1 MPPKLGICGCAVS
14 LMFMVVFASA
24 NTPIP
29 GLFKTG
35 VDASGNKLAIGDLD
49 NHWIMADGNP
59 VHRVNYSAWMNEP
72 NNAGWITFS
81 SSVNMSGGMRTAE
94 LSFDLSGFD
103 PATVNLSGRYSGDDG
118 VKVLLNGV
126 QKATGGGHTST
137 RQFVINSGFVSG
149 NNTLTFEVTNGG
161 SGPTGL
167 MVTELAGTGTLLFPN
182 QGLKLW
188 LDGQDLDGD
197 GNTSNEPASGSSVSF
212 WTDKSISSFHATQ
225 QNTNYQPVTSSGGG
239 VSFDGNFK
247 HLTLGA
253 NYLFSDSNGTTV
265 VIAAELNSSK
275 LNNFAYSF
283 GYNADRQLGVLI
295 SSNLL
300 DGRTST
306 SYGGKVLSSP
316 INQTQDAVVSFVV
329 RFGESQTLR
338 LNNTVVGTEAISLI
352 KLDATTISANSTRQ
366 GNSGPVTIG
375 GQSKTDYQSS
385 RFFEGTIRE
394 VLVFDVALLDTNL
407 SSVETYLMQKW
418 NPAPV
423 SNYSSSGSG
432 YQTPDSGYSSSGS
445 GYSSPAGGYQSSG
458 SGYQSPSGSYSSG
471 GSGYQSPSS
480 GYSSSGSDYQTP
492 AGSYQSPSSSSQ
504 TPSGNYSSSGS
515 GYQSPGSGYQTPTLG
530 YQSPTLGFQSP
541 TFGYQTPSAGYQ
553 SPGTSFQS
561 PSVGYQSPGT
571 SYQSPSTGFQSPFGG
586 YQTPTFG
593 YQSPTPGFQ
602 SPTFGYQTPS
612 AGYQSPGTSFQSP
625 SSGYQ
630 SPSTGFQSPSSG
642 YQTPTFG
649 YQPPGMGFQSPS
661 GNYSSPVSGYQSP
674 SGGYQTPSFGYQTPS
689 AGFQS
694 PTVGYQSP
702 GMGYQSPSGGIGSI
716 HPPVEEQAPEPIYAP
731 ILGTPSIKRL
741 VSGVHRVSAMVLN
754 DGGDAILEAGF
765 EISRSLS
772 FRESIRVPADLEK
785 DEFSITH
792 DRFESGTAYYVR
804 AYARNSAGGSA
815 GIAEFLL
822 LSTVSTSNAW
832 WADMQEKEHGWIES
846 DWFGAFQIFEQSG
859 WAYHLGLGW
868 IYAPAE
874 SRDGIWM
881 WMEQRNWLWTERA
894 AWPYLWSHDTGDWL
908 YLHGSNGQGPMFFN
922 FATGRFE

>member
-1 MPPKLGICGCAVS
+1 
-14 LMFMVVFASA
+14 MFMVVFASA

-458 SGYQSPSGSYSSG
+458 SGY
-471 GSGYQSPSS
+471 
-480 GYSSSGSDYQTP
+480 
-492 AGSYQSPSSSSQ
+492 
-504 TPSGNYSSSGS
+504 
-515 GYQSPGSGYQTPTLG
+515 
-530 YQSPTLGFQSP
+530 
-541 TFGYQTPSAGYQ
+541 
-553 SPGTSFQS
+553 
-561 PSVGYQSPGT
+561 
-571 SYQSPSTGFQSPFGG
+571 
-586 YQTPTFG
+586 
-593 YQSPTPGFQ
+593 
-602 SPTFGYQTPS
+602 
-612 AGYQSPGTSFQSP
+612 
-625 SSGYQ
+625 
-630 SPSTGFQSPSSG
+630 
-642 YQTPTFG
+642 
-649 YQPPGMGFQSPS
+649 
-661 GNYSSPVSGYQSP
+661 
-674 SGGYQTPSFGYQTPS
+674 
-689 AGFQS
+689 
-694 PTVGYQSP
+694 
-702 GMGYQSPSGGIGSI
+702 
-716 HPPVEEQAPEPIYAP
+716 
-731 ILGTPSIKRL
+731 
-741 VSGVHRVSAMVLN
+741 
-754 DGGDAILEAGF
+754 
-765 EISRSLS
+765 
-772 FRESIRVPADLEK
+772 
-785 DEFSITH
+785 
-792 DRFESGTAYYVR
+792 
-804 AYARNSAGGSA
+804 
-815 GIAEFLL
+815 
-822 LSTVSTSNAW
+822 
-832 WADMQEKEHGWIES
+832 
-846 DWFGAFQIFEQSG
+846 
-859 WAYHLGLGW
+859 
-868 IYAPAE
+868 
-874 SRDGIWM
+874 
-881 WMEQRNWLWTERA
+881 
-894 AWPYLWSHDTGDWL
+894 
-908 YLHGSNGQGPMFFN
+908 
-922 FATGRFE
+922 